1 MWWDVY
7 IWTLASPH
15 WCARSACILFLNNRI
30 CFLVSVFM
38 FWIKSCR
45 KKRKRNCHSL
55 ENYTIYVQLNR
66 QQKTF
71 FFFSFATTKKHEK
84 ETENRDQII
93 FHFVILLTKRYQL
106 CGEKLQN
113 TVLFRVSDFSKC
125 VSFFLYVH
133 YHARLLSV
141 SLNSNHVSIRS
152 CDFTYLDSRF
162 RLFHPFCNCIT
173 SRTLDSSWQII
184 SFGKR

>member
-1 MWWDVY
+1 MSFVGKLY
-7 IWTLASPH
+7 NLCSTKQA
-15 WCARSACILFLNNRI
+15 A
-30 CFLVSVFM
+30 
-38 FWIKSCR
+38 K
-45 KKRKRNCHSL
+45 
-55 ENYTIYVQLNR
+55 
-66 QQKTF
+66 KTF
-71 FFFSFATTKKHEK
+71 FSLSQQQKQWKRNTEK
-84 ETENRDQII
+84 RDQII

-113 TVLFRVSDFSKC
+113 TVLFRDSDFSKC
-125 VSFFLYVH
+125 VSFFYVH
-133 YHARLLSV
+133 FSHARLLSV

-162 RLFHPFCNCIT
+162 RLFHPFCKCIT